1 MMLGNKGTSDKIWE
15 VGNVRRGEG
24 QGEIII
30 CTLYVMRN
38 WEIFF
43 NVGGIRNRILNI
55 LFKNTGKANRKK
67 QK

>member
-38 WEIFF
+38 
-43 NVGGIRNRILNI
+43 
-55 LFKNTGKANRKK
+55 
-67 QK
+67 